1 MWQADGLFNTKTS
14 VYLQDS
20 SCGEN
25 SIEDGICE
33 DKSIEGAPFGTDD
46 FVSNLV
52 EYVLANPFNVN
63 LPASPDRQMLGEAY
77 RAATERLCHSQA
89 THVEGPSGFIAALT
103 RAQFEEVNEPLFER
117 CLEMAT
123 RCIADAHLAIN
134 DVLVLGEAGRI
145 PSLKERLVHRFT
157 VAGRYRQTM
166 SEGDCVVRGAAI
178 YAAIM
183 GGERTSAS
191 DMLLLQVRDGKQRSK
206 SLQKY
211 LRVPDVDNHSKV
223 MLF

>member
-1 MWQADGLFNTKTS
+1 M
-14 VYLQDS
+14 
-20 SCGEN
+20 
-25 SIEDGICE
+25 
-33 DKSIEGAPFGTDD
+33 DD

-63 LPASPDRQMLGEAY
+63 LPASPDRQVLWEAY
-77 RAATERLCHSQA
+77 RAATKRLCHSQA

-103 RAQFEEVNEPLFER
+103 RAHFEEVNEPLFVH

-123 RCIADAHLAIN
+123 RCIADAHLAID

-145 PSLKERLVHRFT
+145 PKLKERLVT
-157 VAGRYRQTM
+157 LAGRYRRIM
-166 SEGDCVVRGAAI
+166 PEGDCVVRGAAT

-183 GGERTSAS
+183 GGESTSAS
-191 DMLLLQVRDGKQRSK
+191 DMLSLQVRDGKQRSK

-211 LRVPDVDNHSKV
+211 LRVSHVYNHLKI
-223 MLF
+223 MLFEVFWPTRMVLRDTNYKVSVL